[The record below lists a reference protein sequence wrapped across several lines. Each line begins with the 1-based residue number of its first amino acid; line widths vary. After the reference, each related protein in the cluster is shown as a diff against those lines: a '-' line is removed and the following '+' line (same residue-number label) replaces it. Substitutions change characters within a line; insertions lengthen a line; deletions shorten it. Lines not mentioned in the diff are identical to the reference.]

1 MTDIVCISPIDGHEV
16 ARRPVATDAQIDATL
31 KAARAA
37 QREWAKVSI
46 KDRCAFALKFMDAM
60 LSLNQE
66 IVPELAAQMGRPVR
80 FGGEFRG
87 FEERVRY
94 MTMIAEDSL

>member
-16 ARRPVATDAQIDATL
+16 ARRPIASDAQIAATL
-31 KAARAA
+31 KASRAA
-37 QREWAKVSI
+37 QRAWAQVPL
-46 KDRCAFALKFMDAM
+46 KDRCTAVLKFLDAM

-66 IVPELAAQMGRPVR
+66 IVPELAQQMGRPVR

-87 FEERVRY
+87 FEERVR
-94 MTMIAEDSL
+94 